1 MLRLCVM
8 PPDAQDPESLSTDD
22 FARWWKE
29 TGEHELR
36 QILFWKWHPIG
47 VLDSFPNTADEYD
60 GYAPQVVGALRRS
73 ATKGEIASLLL
84 SFEHDAMGLSRASGG
99 RLGEV
104 ARLLGQWYENSQDS
118 WSDFG
123 PVRR

>member
-1 MLRLCVM
+1 MASG
-8 PPDAQDPESLSTDD
+8 PSNPDALSTED

-36 QILFWKWHPIG
+36 QILFWKWDPIG
-47 VLDSFPNTADEYD
+47 VCDSFPNTADEYD
-60 GYAPQVVGALRRS
+60 GYAPRVVGALRRGAS
-73 ATKGEIASLLL
+73 EGEIATLLH
-84 SFEHDAMGLSRASGG
+84 SIEHDAMGLARGATDHL
-99 RLGEV
+99 REV
-104 ARLLGQWYENSQDS
+104 AQLLVGWFENSHDS